1 MVIEQNMN
9 ARRPS
14 QLPGFVGAPDDADV
28 CELPPRFAEARDL
41 VRDAIARAEAGNVPT
56 ETLLAVLMSETLPRM
71 VHLHGPGWVAV
82 LLAQLAHQISFG
94 IAPNCAKQ

>member
-1 MVIEQNMN
+1 MDIEQDMK
-9 ARRPS
+9 AQRPS
-14 QLPGFVGAPDDADV
+14 QPPGFVDALDNADA

-41 VRDAIARAEAGNVPT
+41 VREAIARAEAGNVPT

-82 LLAQLAHQISFG
+82 LLAQLARQIGHG
-94 IAPNCAKQ
+94 IAPHCAKQ